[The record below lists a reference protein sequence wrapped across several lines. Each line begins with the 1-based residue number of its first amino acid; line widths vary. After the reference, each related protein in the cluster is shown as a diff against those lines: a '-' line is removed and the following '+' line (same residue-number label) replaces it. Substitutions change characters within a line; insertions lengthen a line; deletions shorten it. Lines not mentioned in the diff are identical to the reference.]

1 MVSPGDC
8 LKLAWE
14 ECVFFYCWVK
24 WSLDVCYVKLTMLF
38 KTSITLL
45 IFCPVFLWNIESGVF
60 FNNFSQ
66 IIYFSLKYCRFSFH
80 VSTKS
85 LFLGMLIIDVS
96 FHYYSSFYHYKMSLF
111 LVPVSTLKYFLFDLN
126 TAILPF
132 LLITTYMVYLFSSCY
147 FNLSVSVNLKS
158 ISCRQHKVGF

>member
-1 MVSPGDC
+1 MVRKLFCTSSIILLTENCFVCLHFKFIDFFSVLNMVSPGDC

-14 ECVFFYCWVK
+14 ECVFFYCWMK
-24 WSLDVCYVKLTMLF
+24 WSLDVCYVRLTMLF

-85 LFLGMLIIDVS
+85 LFLGVLIIDVC
-96 FHYYSSFYHYKMSLF
+96 FHYSSFYHYKMSLF
-111 LVPVSTLKYFLFDLN
+111 LVPVSTL
-126 TAILPF
+126 
-132 LLITTYMVYLFSSCY
+132 
-147 FNLSVSVNLKS
+147 S
-158 ISCRQHKVGF
+158 IFCLT